1 MNRRYSAG
9 KILVQGFRPGFK
21 ESFSKPV
28 SLENTTIADLQG
40 QDLRMKPALL
50 HKQQRQNT
58 KNQKN
63 MVKKQT
69 RDNKERVRGK
79 E

>member
-1 MNRRYSAG
+1 M
-9 KILVQGFRPGFK
+9 
-21 ESFSKPV
+21 
-28 SLENTTIADLQG
+28 
-40 QDLRMKPALL
+40 MKRLYQKALL

-58 KNQKN
+58 KNRKN

>member
-1 MNRRYSAG
+1 MIDRDPI
-9 KILVQGFRPGFK
+9 K
-21 ESFSKPV
+21 
-28 SLENTTIADLQG
+28 T
-40 QDLRMKPALL
+40 ALL

>member
-1 MNRRYSAG
+1 MM
-9 KILVQGFRPGFK
+9 RPGGK
-21 ESFSKPV
+21 LPVRLSFF
-28 SLENTTIADLQG
+28 TITVRID
-40 QDLRMKPALL
+40 MKDQQKTKALL
-50 HKQQRQNT
+50 HKQLRLNT
-58 KNQKN
+58 KNRKN